1 MGFSLGIGGKKKGTS
16 RMDIT
21 FFRLSTTILLLPYS
35 RTLQTYEVNIRTA
48 VHPLCVCFSVHVRW
62 AAHEHVKSNRLF
74 PLHLKMLGSFVAS
87 LLTQTLLAPSGTR
100 KLDKSH

>member
-1 MGFSLGIGGKKKGTS
+1 
-16 RMDIT
+16 MDIT

-48 VHPLCVCFSVHVRW
+48 VHPNFCLCVCVCFSVHVRW

-74 PLHLKMLGSFVAS
+74 PLNLKMLGSFVAS

-100 KLDKSH
+100 KLDKSN